1 MAVDTRQK
9 RFSIMTMASRGLI
22 GITQPLF
29 EADAGGVEADDRQHL
44 LGCYGGIAFA
54 QVLNSLFL
62 LPHHYRAGYNR
73 LHGGYSD

>member
-9 RFSIMTMASRGLI
+9 RFSIMTMKSHGLL

-29 EADAGGVEADDRQHL
+29 EVDGAVDLDDKQHL
-44 LGCYGGIAFA
+44 LGLYSGIGFA
-54 QVLNSLFL
+54 SILNSLFL

-73 LHGGYSD
+73 LHGGFSD